1 MNPTV
6 LIPLLIAIALVFIV
20 LPVVIGAYWDYRAP
34 RIVRCPR
41 MRAKATVTVDAWQAA
56 SAAIIGSPALSATAC
71 SLLAVRP
78 TCRTECLTGEPV
90 GVPALLRTL
99 R

>member
-1 MNPTV
+1 MNPTIV
-6 LIPLLIAIALVFIV
+6 ISLLVAIAVVFVI
-20 LPVVIGAYWDYRAP
+20 LPVAFGAYRYYRAP

-56 SAAIIGSPALSATAC
+56 RAAIIGSPALSATAC

-78 TCRTECLTGEPV
+78 ACRTECLTGEPV
-90 GVPALLRTL
+90 GIPALLRSL